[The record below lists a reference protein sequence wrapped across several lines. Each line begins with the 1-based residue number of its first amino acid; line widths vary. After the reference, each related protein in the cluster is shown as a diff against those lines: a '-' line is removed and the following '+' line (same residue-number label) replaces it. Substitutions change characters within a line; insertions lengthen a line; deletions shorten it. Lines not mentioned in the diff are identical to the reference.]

1 MRESFNRSNKPSLSN
16 TKSTIMVKIET
27 DSSGRNKRNHFVA
40 KAFWLLLSLIVFNA
54 NVIAQQSEKKITL
67 EFKNERLASAFK
79 KIEDAS
85 GYKFIFN
92 YEDIFAYG
100 VTGSIKDKTI
110 IETLDQVIGNKPLVY
125 QIEDKF
131 ITIALKPGSP
141 EAKAKARLCN
151 LSGIV
156 VDNDRQ
162 PLPGA
167 HVIIEG
173 TKWVTTTD
181 MNGAYSFL
189 IQNETSY
196 TLRIS
201 YLGME
206 AQQIKVSIKKDID
219 NHKVAPVILRESDA
233 ALNEVVITGYQ
244 VMSRR
249 ESASAISSIKASDIM
264 VQGVGSID
272 QMLQGTIP
280 GMAVMNTSGEP
291 SATPKIRIRGNAT
304 INGNKSPVWVVDGVI
319 LEQDVPFTAS
329 DINSEDA
336 EYLIGNAISGVNPQD
351 IESITVLK
359 DASATA
365 IYGVK
370 AANGVIVV
378 TTKKGKAGRPI
389 ITYNGNMTVNTR
401 PSYSNYHLMN
411 SQERVA
417 FSKRMVDAGYTSGRV
432 PYGPTYEGAYES
444 LMNKE
449 ITLDEFKA
457 EVAGMQTRNTDW
469 FEHLFRNS
477 ITQTH
482 NVNVSGGTEKVT
494 YYVSAGYQDLQGS
507 SKQSDSRKF
516 TTLAKLSAEI
526 NKRISFMT
534 KIDFTTT
541 SNSGYATGVNPFDY
555 AYTKSR
561 TIPAYNNDGSH
572 FMTYEKSGVLGT
584 NSVGYNILKEL
595 GNTGKSSRMD
605 DFNALL
611 QLNVKLIDGLTYE
624 GTFSW
629 QNGNTNTRDWATAE
643 SYEIGKI
650 RKYDYGKYTPYDNA
664 YWESEL
670 PYGGRLAQSNI
681 RKTGYTIRN
690 QISYNRLFQH
700 THHVTVMGG
709 IETRRT
715 SYTGVSSTGYGWI
728 PEFGEQFNPVMTDS
742 YIANYAEKNA
752 TDPSNTNSF
761 TQVASFYGVASYSYD
776 NRYIFNANIRSD
788 GSNKFGSNPKYRW
801 LPTYS
806 FALKWNLLN
815 EAFMK
820 DISWMDMLAI
830 RTSYGIQGNIH
841 EDSTPYLIV
850 TTGDRDNSLGLP
862 ISKISKLPN
871 PDLRWEKTQSWN
883 AAIDF
888 SFLKGRI
895 RGGLDIYGKKTS
907 DLIMS
912 KAVASSNGRS
922 LLYYNAGKMTNKGF
936 EGFINAGLLKT
947 KDWEWRLGVN
957 FSHNVNEITYAN
969 PENMSDIEVVDKM
982 LSGTLAIEGAPI
994 GSLYAYEFAGLNQ
1007 DIGYPMFY
1015 TKDGKTSIKGNKSN
1029 MSLVRCGSIFPK
1041 LTGGF
1046 DTQVNYKNFSL
1057 SMNFTYSIGSVARIP
1072 DYFTGNSYYI
1082 DPLSN
1087 LSTDWLESWKQPG
1100 DHTIYPTAFNTNVQ
1114 DNYFA
1119 TEQGKA
1125 YDTFDSTKGTAVSAY
1140 QMYNYSNT
1148 RIAKADFLK
1157 LKMVALSYTFP
1168 KEVVSHLN
1176 ISNLMLRMQVTNLFT
1191 IADKKWNGLDPET
1204 NGTGIPQLPTYSLSV
1219 NVSF

>member
-1 MRESFNRSNKPSLSN
+1 ML
-16 TKSTIMVKIET
+16 
-27 DSSGRNKRNHFVA
+27 
-40 KAFWLLLSLIVFNA
+40 WLFITLITFSA
-54 NVIAQQSEKKITL
+54 TMQGQQSEKRISL
-67 EFKNERLASAFK
+67 EFKNERLADAFK
-79 KIEDAS
+79 KIEAAS

-92 YEDIFAYG
+92 YEDIFVYG
-100 VTGSIKDKTI
+100 VTGIIKNKTVT
-110 IETLDQVIGNKPLVY
+110 ETLDEVIGKKPLVY
-125 QIEDKF
+125 KINGKF

-141 EAKAKARLCN
+141 EAAAKARLCQ
-151 LSGIV
+151 LDGV
-156 VDNDRQ
+156 VIDENKQ

-181 MNGAYSFL
+181 INGAYSFL
-189 IQNETSY
+189 IENDASY
-196 TLRIS
+196 TIRIS

-206 AQQIKVSIKKDID
+206 MKQVKVTVEKGIANKKVSPIMLK
-219 NHKVAPVILRESDA
+219 ESDA
-233 ALNEVVITGYQ
+233 TLNEVVITGYQ
-244 VMSRR
+244 VMNRR
-249 ESASAISSIKASDIM
+249 ESASAVSSIKAADIM

-291 SATPKIRIRGNAT
+291 SATPRIRIRGNAT

-417 FSKRMVDAGYTSGRV
+417 FSKQLVDAGYTFGRV
-432 PYGPTYEGAYES
+432 PYGPTYEASYEA
-444 LMNKE
+444 LMNKD
-449 ITLDEFKA
+449 ITLDEFKTQ
-457 EVAGMQTRNTDW
+457 VSDMQVRNTDW
-469 FEHLFRNS
+469 FDHLFRNS

-482 NVNVSGGTEKVT
+482 NVNVSGGTDQVT
-494 YYVSAGYQDLQGS
+494 YYVSASYQDIQGS

-516 TTLAKLSAEI
+516 TTLAKFSAEI
-526 NKRISFMT
+526 NKHISFMT

-561 TIPAYNNDGSH
+561 TIPAYNTDDSYY
-572 FMTYEKSGVLGT
+572 MTYEKSGALGT
-584 NSVGYNILKEL
+584 ESVGYNILKEL
-595 GNTGKSSRMD
+595 ENTGKSSKMD

-611 QLNVKLIDGLTYE
+611 QLNVKLIRGLTYE

-629 QNGNTNTRDWATAE
+629 QNGNTYTRDWATAE

-650 RKYDYGKYTPYDNA
+650 REYDYGRYTAYDDA
-664 YWESEL
+664 YWTSAL

-690 QISYNRLFQH
+690 QITYNQLLQNA
-700 THHVTVMGG
+700 HHVTLMGG
-709 IETRRT
+709 IETRRVA
-715 SYTGVSSTGYGWI
+715 YKGFSSTGYGWI
-728 PEFGEQFNPVMTDS
+728 PDFGEQFNPVMTDK
-742 YIANYAEKNA
+742 YIADYAEKNA

-761 TQVASFYGVASYSYD
+761 TQVASFYGVGSYSYD
-776 NRYIFNANIRSD
+776 ERYILNANFRSD

-806 FALKWNLLN
+806 FAVKWNLMN
-815 EAFMK
+815 EAFME
-820 DISWMDMLAI
+820 DVSLLNVLSLRA
-830 RTSYGIQGNIH
+830 SYGIQGNIH

-850 TTGDRDNSLGLP
+850 TTGDRDNILGLP

-871 PDLRWEKTQSWN
+871 PDLRWEKTHSWN
-883 AAIDF
+883 VAVDF
-888 SFLKGRI
+888 ALLKGRI

-957 FSHNVNEITYAN
+957 FSRNVNEITYAN
-969 PENMSDIEVVDKM
+969 PENMSDVEVVNKM
-982 LSGTLAIEGAPI
+982 LGGTLAVEGAPI

-1015 TKDGKTSIKGNKSN
+1015 TKDGKVSIKGNKSD

-1072 DYFTGNSYYI
+1072 DYFTGNNYYI

-1087 LSTDWLESWKQPG
+1087 LSTDWLASWKQAG
-1100 DHTIYPTAFNTNVQ
+1100 DQTVFPTAFNSNAQ
-1114 DNYFA
+1114 DNYFS
-1119 TEQGKA
+1119 TEQGKV
-1125 YDTFDSTKGTAVSAY
+1125 YDTFDSTKGVAIPAY
-1140 QMYNYSNT
+1140 QMYNYSDI
-1148 RIAKADFLK
+1148 RVAKADFLK

-1168 KEVVSHLN
+1168 KHLISHLN
-1176 ISNLMLRMQVTNLFT
+1176 ISSLMLRMQVTNLFT

-1204 NGTGIPQLPTYSLSV
+1204 NGTGIPQLPTYSLGV
-1219 NVSF
+1219 NISF

>member
-1 MRESFNRSNKPSLSN
+1 M
-16 TKSTIMVKIET
+16 KIET
-27 DSSGRNKRNHFVA
+27 DSSRRNKKNHFVE
-40 KAFWLLLSLIVFNA
+40 KAFWLLLSLFVFN
-54 NVIAQQSEKKITL
+54 VSTIAQQSEKKITL

-92 YEDIFAYG
+92 YEDIFVYG
-100 VTGSIKDKTI
+100 ITGTIKDKTI
-110 IETLDQVIGNKPLVY
+110 TETLNEVIGNKPLTY
-125 QIEDKF
+125 KIDGKF

-151 LSGIV
+151 LNGIV
-156 VDNDRQ
+156 VDNAKQ

-189 IQNETSY
+189 IDNDANY
-196 TLRIS
+196 TLRVS

-206 AQQIKVSIKKDID
+206 TRQIKVSIKKGVD
-219 NHKVAPVILRESDA
+219 NSKVALIILKESDA

-244 VMSRR
+244 VTSRR
-249 ESASAISSIKASDIM
+249 ESASAISSIKAADIM

-304 INGNKSPVWVVDGVI
+304 VNGNKSPVWVVDGVI

-336 EYLIGNAISGVNPQD
+336 EYLIGNAIAGVSPQD
-351 IESITVLK
+351 IETITVLK

-370 AANGVIVV
+370 AANGVIVI
-378 TTKKGKAGRPI
+378 TTKKGKTGRPV
-389 ITYNGNMTVNTR
+389 ITYNGNVTLNTR
-401 PSYSNYHLMN
+401 PSYSDYQLMN

-417 FSKRMVDAGYTSGRV
+417 FSKQLVDAGYNFGRT
-432 PYGPTYEGAYES
+432 PYGPTYEGAYEA
-444 LMNKE
+444 LMSKNM
-449 ITLDEFKA
+449 TLDEFKS
-457 EVAGMQTRNTDW
+457 EVATMQTRNTDW
-469 FEHLFRNS
+469 FKHLFRNS
-477 ITQTH
+477 ITHTH
-482 NVNVSGGTEKVT
+482 NINISGGTDKVT
-494 YYVSAGYQDLQGS
+494 YYVSADYRNIEGS
-507 SKQSDSRKF
+507 AKKSDSQKF
-516 TTLAKLSAEI
+516 STLAKLSAEI
-526 NKRISFMT
+526 NKHISFIA

-541 SNSGYATGVNPFDY
+541 SNSGYSPNVNPFNY

-561 TIPAYNNDGSH
+561 TIPAYDSNGSYY
-572 FMTYEKSGVLGT
+572 MTYEKYGSVGT
-584 NSVGYNILKEL
+584 QSVGYNILKEL
-595 GNTGKSSRMD
+595 ENTGKSSQMD

-611 QLNVKLIDGLTYE
+611 QLNIKLIRGLNYE

-629 QNGNTNTRDWATAE
+629 HNGNTYTRDWATAE
-643 SYEIGKI
+643 SYAIGNI
-650 RKYDYGKYTPYDNA
+650 RGYDYGGYTPYDDA
-664 YWESEL
+664 YWDSAL
-670 PYGGRLAQSNI
+670 PYGGSLTQTNV

-690 QISYNRLFQH
+690 QISYNQLLGDL
-700 THHVTVMGG
+700 HHITIMGG
-709 IETRRT
+709 TEARRNA
-715 SYTGVSSTGYGWI
+715 YKGVSSTGYGWV
-728 PEFGEQFNPVMTDS
+728 PEFGELFNPVMTDK
-742 YIANYAEKNA
+742 YKEQYTEKNA
-752 TDPSNTNSF
+752 TDPSNTNTF
-761 TQVASFYGVASYSYD
+761 TQVASFYGVASYTFD

-806 FALKWNLLN
+806 FALKWNLMN
-815 EAFMK
+815 ERFMRK
-820 DISWMDMLAI
+820 VEWVNELAL
-830 RTSYGIQGNIH
+830 RSSYGIQGNIH
-841 EDSTPYLIV
+841 EDATPYLIV
-850 TTGDRDNSLGLP
+850 TTGDRDNELGLP

-871 PDLRWEKTQSWN
+871 PDLRWEKTHSWN
-883 AAIDF
+883 VALDF
-888 SFLKGRI
+888 SLLKGRI
-895 RGGLDIYGKKTS
+895 RGGFDIYGKKTS

-922 LLYYNAGKMTNKGF
+922 LLYYNSGKMTNKGY
-936 EGFINAGLLKT
+936 EGFLNAGILKT
-947 KDWEWRLGVN
+947 KDWEWRVGVN

-969 PENMSDIEVVDKM
+969 PEDMSDVEIVNKM
-982 LSGTLAIEGAPI
+982 LTGTLAVEGAPI

-1015 TKDGKTSIKGNKSN
+1015 TKDRKEAIKGTKTN

-1046 DTQVNYKNFSL
+1046 DTQLNYKGFSL
-1057 SMNFTYSIGSVARIP
+1057 SLNFTYSIGSVARIP
-1072 DYFTGNSYYI
+1072 DYYTGNSYYI

-1087 LSTDWLESWKQPG
+1087 LSTDWLKSWKHTG
-1100 DHTIYPTAFNTNVQ
+1100 DNTIYPAAYNGTML
-1114 DNYFA
+1114 DNYFI
-1119 TEQGKA
+1119 TEQGQA
-1125 YDTFDSTKGTAVSAY
+1125 YNLYDSTKGVAASSY
-1140 QMYNYSNT
+1140 DMYNYSNI

-1157 LKMVALSYTFP
+1157 LKLVSLSYIFP
-1168 KEVVSHLN
+1168 KKLISSLN
-1176 ISNLMLRMQVTNLFT
+1176 INSLMLRMQATNLFT

-1204 NGTGIPQLPTYSLSV
+1204 RGVGIPQLPTYSFGV
-1219 NVSF
+1219 NISF